1 MLVLARGV
9 ILDHALAVWARPRV
23 VIPVL
28 AVPVFASAA
37 WLVTGLSRRLS
48 CILLAIFFTR
58 FFLWRFRASC
68 IAASAPSPA
77 AFSSGPAGPRL
88 SSRLSSLLDMAHLR
102 QRQDREHEDPE
113 DGVKDISLYLF
124 IYYIIYICIIYNY
137 RSIIYTTYRSK
148 RLLHLTLYS
157 IYYI

>member
-1 MLVLARGV
+1 MREAVGRHPMLVLARGV

-48 CILLAIFFTR
+48 CILLAIFFTW
-58 FFLWRFRASC
+58 FFLSARPD
-68 IAASAPSPA
+68 AASTPSPP

-113 DGVKDISLYLF
+113 DGVKDKSIF
-124 IYYIIYICIIYNY
+124 IYI
-137 RSIIYTTYRSK
+137 
-148 RLLHLTLYS
+148 
-157 IYYI
+157 